1 MAFDLGADSRLTGAA
16 PRRDHHAIVSPVSRA
31 IPLDDV
37 RADGWFERLGEG
49 SAAFAQLNGIV
60 GARFVAFAV
69 VAGLRITALAVDQR
83 NPDASSIEFG
93 TEGGPSQKMPLGE
106 FRRRLAT
113 ALLGDDEVTPA
124 LAGNATPDAIQSAI
138 GFRYVLLAPI
148 FGIRLDSIRIPATGE
163 PILTTSRAS
172 GTKDMTIRELREVVR
187 QGIRDE
193 AARASQARSPFS
205 IDLEAVRAAKAASAI
220 GEHERVVALLGT
232 WPGPLSMLLRTME
245 GQSLTKDVRMTI
257 AEGLGILGSAYAGLD
272 RSDWA
277 HEILRLAI
285 QWGQDG
291 PVTADLFRRLG
302 ATHLVQDKAGEA
314 IGMFRRALALDGE
327 QKEILP
333 LLAAAYAARERRL
346 AALLT
351 IERAI
356 GVGADQAALAEL
368 KTSLICTLGEPWK
381 RFQSFVHA

>member
-1 MAFDLGADSRLTGAA
+1 MSSSV
-16 PRRDHHAIVSPVSRA
+16 PRA
-31 IPLDDV
+31 ISLDDV

-93 TEGGPSQKMPLGE
+93 TEGGPSQRMALGE
-106 FRRRLAT
+106 FKKRLAA
-113 ALLGDDEVTPA
+113 ALLGDEDAPA
-124 LAGNATPDAIQSAI
+124 PLPANPGSDAIQAAI

-148 FGIRLDSIRIPATGE
+148 FGIRLDSIRLPPSGE
-163 PILTTSRAS
+163 PILTVSRAS
-172 GTKDMTIRELREVVR
+172 GIKDLTIPELREIVR

-193 AARASQARSPFS
+193 ASRASQARSPFS
-205 IDLEAVRAAKAASAI
+205 IDLEAVRLAKVASAA
-220 GEHERVVALLGT
+220 GEHERVVSLLGT

-245 GQSLTKDVRMTI
+245 GQSLTKEVRATI
-257 AEGLGILGSAYAGLD
+257 AEGLGLLGSAYAGLE
-272 RSDWA
+272 RGDWA

-291 PVTADLFRRLG
+291 AVTADLFRRLG
-302 ATHLVQDKAGEA
+302 ATHLIQERHGEA
-314 IGMFRRALALDGE
+314 IGMLRRALTLGGDE
-327 QKEILP
+327 KEVLP
-333 LLAAAYAARERRL
+333 LLAAAYAGRERRL

-351 IERAI
+351 IDRAI
-356 GVGADQAALAEL
+356 GAGADEAGLAEL
-368 KTSLICTLGEPWK
+368 RTSLTSALGEPWA
-381 RFQSFVHA
+381 RFSTFVHG

>member
-1 MAFDLGADSRLTGAA
+1 MATA
-16 PRRDHHAIVSPVSRA
+16 SRA
-31 IPLDDV
+31 LSLDDV

-93 TEGGPSQKMPLGE
+93 TEGGPSQRLPLGE
-106 FRRRLAT
+106 FKKRLAA
-113 ALLGDDEVTPA
+113 ALLGEDEPA
-124 LAGNATPDAIQSAI
+124 PPLGADATPDRIQAAI

-148 FGIRLDSIRIPATGE
+148 FGVRLETITIPAKGE
-163 PILTTSRAS
+163 PILAITRAT
-172 GTKDMTIRELREVVR
+172 GVKEVTITELREIVR

-205 IDLEAVRAAKAASAI
+205 IDLEAVRPAKAAAAS
-220 GEHERVVALLGT
+220 GEHERVVSLLGT

-245 GQSLTKDVRMTI
+245 GQGLTKEVRSTI
-257 AEGLGILGSAYAGLD
+257 AEGLGLLGSAYASLD
-272 RSDWA
+272 RTDWA

-291 PVTADLFRRLG
+291 EVTADLFRRLG
-302 ATHLVQDKAGEA
+302 ATHLVQDRAGEA
-314 IGMFRRALALDGE
+314 IGLLRRSIALGGE
-327 QKEILP
+327 EKEVLP

-356 GVGADQAALAEL
+356 GVGADEAGLAEL
-368 KTSLICTLGEPWK
+368 RGSVQAALGEPWT
-381 RFQSFVHA
+381 RFQKFVHG

>member
-1 MAFDLGADSRLTGAA
+1 MIILA
-16 PRRDHHAIVSPVSRA
+16 PVSSSVPRA

-83 NPDASSIEFG
+83 NPDASTIEFG
-93 TEGGPSQKMPLGE
+93 TEGGPSQRMALGE
-106 FRRRLAT
+106 FKKRLAA
-113 ALLGDDEVTPA
+113 ALLGEDEASPA
-124 LAGNATPDAIQSAI
+124 LPASPSPDAIQAAI

-148 FGIRLDSIRIPATGE
+148 FGIRLESIRIPSKGD
-163 PILTTSRAS
+163 PVLTISRAS
-172 GTKDMTIRELREVVR
+172 GIKDLTIPELREIVR

-193 AARASQARSPFS
+193 AARAQQARSPFS
-205 IDLEAVRAAKAASAI
+205 IDLEAVRAAKGASAN
-220 GEHERVVALLGT
+220 GENERVVALLGT

-245 GQSLTKDVRMTI
+245 GQSLSREVRATI
-257 AEGLGILGSAYAGLD
+257 AEGLGLLGSAYAALD
-272 RSDWA
+272 RGEWA
-277 HEILRLAI
+277 QEILRLAI

-302 ATHLVQDKAGEA
+302 ATHLVQDRPGEA
-314 IGMFRRALALDGE
+314 IGMLRRAVALGGDE
-327 QKEILP
+327 KEILP
-333 LLAAAYAARERRL
+333 LLAAAYAARERRI

-351 IERAI
+351 IERAL
-356 GVGADQAALAEL
+356 GVGADAAGLGEL
-368 KTSLICTLGEPWK
+368 QKSMTAALGEPWA
-381 RFQSFVHA
+381 RFQSFVHG

>member
-1 MAFDLGADSRLTGAA
+1 
-16 PRRDHHAIVSPVSRA
+16 VSSVPRA

-93 TEGGPSQKMPLGE
+93 TEGGPSQRMPLGE
-106 FRRRLAT
+106 FRKRLAA
-113 ALLGDDEVTPA
+113 ALLGDEEASGPLTPT
-124 LAGNATPDAIQSAI
+124 ATPDVIQSAI

-148 FGIRLDSIRIPATGE
+148 FGIRLDSITIPPKGDPT
-163 PILTTSRAS
+163 LTISRAS
-172 GTKDMTIRELREVVR
+172 GIKDVSIAELREIVR

-193 AARASQARSPFS
+193 AARASQQRSPFS
-205 IDLEAVRAAKAASAI
+205 IDLEAVRQAKAASFA
-220 GEHERVVALLGT
+220 GEHERVVSLLGT

-245 GQSLTKDVRMTI
+245 GQSLGKEVRATI
-257 AEGLGILGSAYAGLD
+257 AEGLGLLGSAYAALERG
-272 RSDWA
+272 DWA

-302 ATHLVQDKAGEA
+302 ATHLVQERHGEA
-314 IGMFRRALALDGE
+314 IGHFRRAIALGGE
-327 QKEILP
+327 EKEILP
-333 LLAAAYAARERRL
+333 LLAAAYAGRERKI

-356 GVGADQAALAEL
+356 GVGADAAGLAEL
-368 KTSLICTLGEPWK
+368 RASLTTALGPAWK
-381 RFQSFVHA
+381 RFEDFVHG

>member
-1 MAFDLGADSRLTGAA
+1 MPGPVSSA
-16 PRRDHHAIVSPVSRA
+16 PRE

-83 NPDASSIEFG
+83 NPDGSQIEFG
-93 TEGGPSQKMPLGE
+93 TEGGPPQRMALGE
-106 FRRRLAT
+106 FKRRLAA
-113 ALLGDDEVTPA
+113 ALLGDDEPVGAIP
-124 LAGNATPDAIQSAI
+124 LGATPEQIQSAI

-148 FGIRLDSIRIPATGE
+148 FGIRLESLRVPMVGE
-163 PILTTSRAS
+163 PIVKVTRAS
-172 GTKDMTIRELREVVR
+172 GPSELAISALRELVR

-193 AARASQARSPFS
+193 AARATQGRSPFS
-205 IDLEAVRAAKAASAI
+205 IDLELVRAGRSASAN
-220 GEHERVVALLGT
+220 GEHERVVQLLGT

-245 GQSLTKDVRMTI
+245 GQSLSKEVRATI
-257 AEGLGILGSAYAGLD
+257 AEGLGLLGSSYASLG
-272 RSDWA
+272 RTDWA

-302 ATHLVQDKAGEA
+302 ATHLAQDRAGEA
-314 IGMFRRALALDGE
+314 IGLLRRSLALGGE
-327 QKEILP
+327 EKDILP
-333 LLAAAYAARERRL
+333 LLAASYAARDRKL
-346 AALLT
+346 AAMLT
-351 IERAI
+351 LERAI
-356 GVGADQAALAEL
+356 GAGAEEAALADL
-368 KTSLICTLGEPWK
+368 RATLTSALGEPWA
-381 RFQSFVHA
+381 RFTSFVHG

>member
-1 MAFDLGADSRLTGAA
+1 VASV
-16 PRRDHHAIVSPVSRA
+16 PPP

-60 GARFVAFAV
+60 GARYVAFAV

-83 NPDASSIEFG
+83 NPDASTIEFG
-93 TEGGPSQKMPLGE
+93 TEGGPTQRMPLGE
-106 FRRRLAT
+106 FKKRLST
-113 ALLGDDEVTPA
+113 ALLGEDEPAPPITP
-124 LAGNATPDAIQSAI
+124 GATSDAIQAAI

-148 FGIRLDSIRIPATGE
+148 FGIRLESLRIPPKGDAIIT
-163 PILTTSRAS
+163 IVRAS
-172 GTKDMTIRELREVVR
+172 GQKDVTIGELRELVR

-193 AARASQARSPFS
+193 ASRSTQQRSPFS
-205 IDLEAVRAAKAASAI
+205 IDLEAVRTAKTAAAA
-220 GEHERVVALLGT
+220 GEHERIVSLLGT

-245 GQSLTKDVRMTI
+245 GQSLSREVRTTI
-257 AEGLGILGSAYAGLD
+257 AEGLGLLGSAYASLD
-272 RSDWA
+272 RGDWA

-302 ATHLVQDKAGEA
+302 ATHLVQDRHGEA
-314 IGMFRRALALDGE
+314 IGMLRRSLALGGE
-327 QKEILP
+327 EKEVLP
-333 LLAAAYAARERRL
+333 LLATAYAARERRI

-351 IERAI
+351 LDRAVS
-356 GVGADQAALAEL
+356 VGADAAGLAEL
-368 KTSLICTLGEPWK
+368 RASLIATLGAPWA
-381 RFQSFVHA
+381 RFTSFVHG

>member
-1 MAFDLGADSRLTGAA
+1 
-16 PRRDHHAIVSPVSRA
+16 VSSSVPRA

-83 NPDASSIEFG
+83 NADASSIEFG
-93 TEGGPSQKMPLGE
+93 TEGGPSQRMALGE
-106 FRRRLAT
+106 FKKRLAA
-113 ALLGDDEVTPA
+113 ALLGEDEPVAP
-124 LAGNATPDAIQSAI
+124 LSAGATPEQIQAAI

-148 FGIRLDSIRIPATGE
+148 FRIRLDSIRVPAKGE
-163 PILTTSRAS
+163 AILTTSRAS
-172 GTKDMTIRELREVVR
+172 GVKDMTITELRELVR

-193 AARASQARSPFS
+193 AARSTQARSPFS
-205 IDLEAVRAAKAASAI
+205 IDLEAVRLAKAAALA
-220 GEHERVVALLGT
+220 GENERVVSLLGT

-245 GQSLTKDVRMTI
+245 GQSLTKEVRATI
-257 AEGLGILGSAYAGLD
+257 AEGLGLLGSAYAGLD
-272 RSDWA
+272 RGDWA

-291 PVTADLFRRLG
+291 AVTADLFRRLG
-302 ATHLVQDKAGEA
+302 ATHLVQERHGEA
-314 IGMFRRALALDGE
+314 IGMLRRALALGGE
-327 QKEILP
+327 EKEILP
-333 LLAAAYAARERRL
+333 LLAAAYAGRERRI

-356 GVGADQAALAEL
+356 GVGADEAGLSELRKSLAAA
-368 KTSLICTLGEPWK
+368 LGEPWT
-381 RFQSFVHA
+381 RFQAYVHG

>member
-1 MAFDLGADSRLTGAA
+1 MV
-16 PRRDHHAIVSPVSRA
+16 DHVSSSVPRA
-31 IPLDDV
+31 IALDDV

-60 GARFVAFAV
+60 GSRFVAFAV

-93 TEGGPSQKMPLGE
+93 TEGGPSQRMPLGE
-106 FRRRLAT
+106 FRKRLAA
-113 ALLGDDEVTPA
+113 ALLGEDEPAPPLPASPTPEQ
-124 LAGNATPDAIQSAI
+124 IQAAI

-148 FGIRLDSIRIPATGE
+148 FGIRLESIRVPDKGE
-163 PILTTSRAS
+163 PVLTISRAS
-172 GTKDMTIRELREVVR
+172 GVKDLKISELRESVR

-193 AARASQARSPFS
+193 AARATQARSPFS
-205 IDLEAVRAAKAASAI
+205 IDLEAVRLARAASEA
-220 GEHERVVALLGT
+220 GEHERVVSLLGT

-245 GQSLTKDVRMTI
+245 GQSLTKEVRATI
-257 AEGLGILGSAYAGLD
+257 AEGLGLLGSAYAGLD

-302 ATHLVQDKAGEA
+302 ATQVLQERHGEA
-314 IGMFRRALALDGE
+314 IGMLRRALALGGDE
-327 QKEILP
+327 KQILP
-333 LLAAAYAARERRL
+333 LLAAAYAGRERRI
-346 AALLT
+346 AALVTL
-351 IERAI
+351 ERAI
-356 GVGADQAALAEL
+356 DVGADAAGLNQLRE
-368 KTSLICTLGEPWK
+368 SLETALGEPWT
-381 RFQSFVHA
+381 RFQAFVHG

>member
-1 MAFDLGADSRLTGAA
+1 MAG
-16 PRRDHHAIVSPVSRA
+16 PVSPVPRA
-31 IPLDDV
+31 IALDDV

-83 NPDASSIEFG
+83 NPEASTIEFG
-93 TEGGPSQKMPLGE
+93 TEGGPSQRMALGE
-106 FRRRLAT
+106 FKKRLAT
-113 ALLGDDEVTPA
+113 ALLGEDEAAPPLTPTA
-124 LAGNATPDAIQSAI
+124 APDAIQGAI

-148 FGIRLDSIRIPATGE
+148 FGIRLDTIRIPAKGDA
-163 PILTTSRAS
+163 ILTISRAS
-172 GTKDMTIRELREVVR
+172 GVKDVTIAELRELVR

-193 AARASQARSPFS
+193 AARATQARSPFS
-205 IDLEAVRAAKAASAI
+205 IDLEAVRAAKAASAA
-220 GEHERVVALLGT
+220 GQHERVVSLLGT

-245 GQSLTKDVRMTI
+245 GQNLSKEVRATI
-257 AEGLGILGSAYAGLD
+257 AEGLGLLGSAYAGLD
-272 RSDWA
+272 RGDWA

-291 PVTADLFRRLG
+291 TVTADLFRRLG
-302 ATHLVQDKAGEA
+302 ATHLVQERHGEA
-314 IGMFRRALALDGE
+314 IGMLRRAIALGGDE
-327 QKEILP
+327 KEILP
-333 LLAAAYAARERRL
+333 LLAAAYAGRERRL

-356 GVGADQAALAEL
+356 GVGADEAGLSEL
-368 KTSLICTLGEPWK
+368 RGAMTSALGEPWK
-381 RFQSFVHA
+381 RFAAFVHG